1 MDGNG
6 IGVLQPVA
14 CGTMQ
19 AGVLHGS
26 RDVRLEVRTRLA
38 PAPGQVRLRVQR
50 AGICGSDIHY
60 FVHGYCGRFVPTR
73 PFVLGHEFVAA
84 VDETGEGVTSPL
96 VGERVVVN
104 PAASCGHCDACRIGR
119 GNLCQHVV
127 MLGSASTTPPT
138 DGAFAEY
145 VVVPARQCYTLP
157 ENVSDADAAMIEPLS
172 VVLHAIHRCGGVDG
186 ARVLV
191 TGGGPIGLL
200 AARAARSL
208 GAALT
213 TVSEP
218 SAGRRR
224 LAAELAADQ
233 ALNPMADDFV
243 DAALAA
249 SDGGFDIV
257 LEASGAAA
265 AVRSAFAVVRR
276 GGRIVQIG
284 TVGGN
289 DVSLPV
295 NDLMAREIDFIGSF
309 RYVAEFSQAL
319 RLIAGG
325 RIHFDGFVTATLPLS
340 KLSMALELA
349 SSDAEALK
357 VQLVV
362 D

>member
-1 MDGNG
+1 
-6 IGVLQPVA
+6 
-14 CGTMQ
+14 MQ

-26 RDVRLEVRTRLA
+26 RDVRLEERARPA
-38 PAPGQVRLRVQR
+38 PAMGQVRLRIQR
-50 AGICGSDIHY
+50 AGICGSDVHY
-60 FVHGYCGRFVPTR
+60 FVHGRCGRFVPTR
-73 PFVLGHEFVAA
+73 PFVLGHEFVAT
-84 VDETGEGVTSPL
+84 VDELGEGVTSPL
-96 VGERVVVN
+96 IGERVVVN
-104 PAASCGHCDACRIGR
+104 PATSCGHCDACRIGR

-145 VVVPARQCYTLP
+145 IVVPARQCYTLP

-213 TVSEP
+213 VVSEP
-218 SAGRRR
+218 SAGRQR

-233 ALNPMADDFV
+233 VLSPMTEDFI

-249 SDGGFDIV
+249 SGGGFDIV
-257 LEASGAAA
+257 FEASGAAA
-265 AVRSAFAVVRR
+265 AVRSAFDVVRR

-284 TVGGN
+284 TVGVD

-295 NDLMAREIDFIGSF
+295 NDLMVREIDFIGSF
-309 RYVAEFSQAL
+309 RYAAEFSQAL
-319 RLIAGG
+319 RLIAGS
-325 RIHFDGFVTATLPLS
+325 RIHFDGLVTATFPMSELPT
-340 KLSMALELA
+340 ALDLA
-349 SSDAEALK
+349 AKDAESLK
-357 VQLVV
+357 VQLIA

>member
-6 IGVLQPVA
+6 ISLLQPVA
-14 CGTMQ
+14 CDTMQ
-19 AGVLHGS
+19 AGVLYGS
-26 RDVRLEVRTRLA
+26 RDVRLEVRTRPT
-38 PAPGQVRLRVQR
+38 PASGQVRLCVRR

-73 PFVLGHEFVAA
+73 PFVLGHEFVAT
-84 VDETGEGVTSPL
+84 VDEAGDGVISPSI
-96 VGERVVVN
+96 GERVVVN

-119 GNLCQHVV
+119 GNLCPHVV

-145 VVVPARQCYTLP
+145 VVVPARQCYVIP
-157 ENVSDADAAMIEPLS
+157 ENVCDSDAAMIEPLS

-186 ARVLV
+186 ARMLV

-213 TVSEP
+213 VVSEP
-218 SAGRRR
+218 SACRRR
-224 LAAELAADQ
+224 LADELAADSV
-233 ALNPMADDFV
+233 LNPMADDFL
-243 DAALAA
+243 DAALAV

-295 NDLMAREIDFIGSF
+295 NDLMVREIDFLGSF
-309 RYVAEFSQAL
+309 RYAAEFSQAL

-325 RIHFDGFVTATLPLS
+325 RIDFDGLVTATLPLS
-340 KLSMALELA
+340 ELPMALELA
-349 SSDAEALK
+349 SSNAEALK

-362 D
+362 E